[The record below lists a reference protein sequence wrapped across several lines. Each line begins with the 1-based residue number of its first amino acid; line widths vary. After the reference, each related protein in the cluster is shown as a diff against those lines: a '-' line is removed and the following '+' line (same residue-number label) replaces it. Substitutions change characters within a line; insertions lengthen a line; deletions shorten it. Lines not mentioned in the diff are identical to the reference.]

1 MAVGLRDDKW
11 RVVVMKAEHT
21 FHGETDW
28 KKEIAKVPSAHF
40 VCRL

>member
-1 MAVGLRDDKW
+1 MESGCDESRT
-11 RVVVMKAEHT
+11 HT
-21 FHGETDW
+21 SLGEADW